1 MGKKKMSSKIEAI
14 KKITT
19 VDIPALMQGEQV
31 DPNQYMVKRLELN
44 MNVIQLLI
52 GGEFT
57 EGKDSKEWKIKFGS
71 KLPSR
76 SDLAE
81 IARIMEDFVTNVEAP
96 FMDAVR
102 RAASGAAN
110 NDDMSIPPQATLDPN
125 ARVGLPK
132 IEKINAKK
140 LKNYIFGYDGKPAMS
155 RLMLNAADCL
165 EIAVMGEEL
174 RKKTNRNK
182 MLIAGGIALL
192 ITGGVV
198 AAVCIHKKSKK
209 AEKELDDLCECGD
222 INVDDADI
230 PVAEIDANDAPV
242 VSID

>member
-1 MGKKKMSSKIEAI
+1 MSKKKTSRIESI
-14 KKITT
+14 RKITT
-19 VDIPALMQGEQV
+19 VDIPALMNGDQV
-31 DPNQYMVKRLELN
+31 DPNQYMMKRLELN
-44 MNVIQLLI
+44 MSVIQFLI
-52 GGEFT
+52 GGDFT
-57 EGKDSKEWKIKFGS
+57 EAKDGKEWKIKFNH

-81 IARIMEDFVTNVEAP
+81 IARIMEDFVANVEGP
-96 FMDAVR
+96 FMAAVQ
-102 RAASGAAN
+102 RAATGN
-110 NDDMSIPPQATLDPN
+110 NGDDMAIPQASLEPATHI
-125 ARVGLPK
+125 GLPK

-174 RKKTNRNK
+174 RKKTNRNR

-198 AAVCIHKKSKK
+198 AAVCIHKKNKK
-209 AEKELDDLCECGD
+209 DEDRLDDLCECGD
-222 INVDDADI
+222 VNISDSDMPDV
-230 PVAEIDANDAPV
+230 EIDADDAPV
-242 VSID
+242 VSIE

>member
-1 MGKKKMSSKIEAI
+1 MSKKKTSRIESI
-14 KKITT
+14 RKITT
-19 VDIPALMQGEQV
+19 VDIPTLMNGDQV
-31 DPNQYMVKRLELN
+31 DPNQYMMKRLELN
-44 MNVIQLLI
+44 MSVIQFLI
-52 GGEFT
+52 GGDFT
-57 EGKDSKEWKIKFGS
+57 EAKDGKEWKIKFNH

-81 IARIMEDFVTNVEAP
+81 IARIMEDFVTNVESP
-96 FMDAVR
+96 FMAAVQ
-102 RAASGAAN
+102 RAAGGN
-110 NDDMSIPPQATLDPN
+110 TGDDMSIPQASLEP
-125 ARVGLPK
+125 AAHVGLPK

-174 RKKTNRNK
+174 RKKTNRNR

-209 AEKELDDLCECGD
+209 DEDRLDDLCECGD
-222 INVDDADI
+222 VSINDSDLPDV
-230 PVAEIDANDAPV
+230 EIDADDAPV
-242 VSID
+242 VSIE